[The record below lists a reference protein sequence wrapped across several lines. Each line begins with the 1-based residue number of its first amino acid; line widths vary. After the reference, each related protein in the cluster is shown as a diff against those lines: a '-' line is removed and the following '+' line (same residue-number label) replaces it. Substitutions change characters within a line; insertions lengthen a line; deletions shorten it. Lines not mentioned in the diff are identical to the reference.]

1 MSSFLSPVAPTFQ
14 RMSSS
19 KNKRSLVHNALHIV
33 VLSAVKDKKTDPQK
47 EFLQRFVLNLR
58 SSPPEVFLGK
68 GVLNICSKFTG
79 KHPCRTA
86 ISIKLQGNFI
96 EIELRHGCSPV
107 NLLHIFRT
115 PFPTNISKGL
125 LLIFL

>member
-1 MSSFLSPVAPTFQ
+1 MSSFLSPVPTTFQ

-33 VLSAVKDKKTDPQK
+33 VLSAVKDKKTDSQK

-68 GVLNICSKFTG
+68 GVLNICSKFIG

-86 ISIKLQGNFI
+86 ISIKLQSNFT
-96 EIELRHGCSPV
+96 EIELRHGCSSV
-107 NLLHIFRT
+107 NSLHIFRT
-115 PFPTNISKGL
+115 PFPTNTSKGL